1 MSQENGH
8 KTILVVDD
16 EEDIRFVL
24 EARLTAAGFR
34 VETAANGM
42 EALSRIRSS
51 PPDLIVLDL
60 MLPGIDGFGIC
71 GMVKRDQRF
80 SRIPVVM
87 LTARVQPN
95 DRKTSARLG
104 ADAFV
109 AKPFQAEEL
118 IGRIREL
125 LNPAPKDA
133 SGTSEVSLGSP
144 LPSPA

>member
-16 EEDIRFVL
+16 EEDIRLVL

-80 SRIPVVM
+80 SHIPIIM

-95 DRKTSARLG
+95 DRKTSAKLG
-104 ADAFV
+104 ADAFI

-118 IGRIREL
+118 IRQIRQL
-125 LNPAPKDA
+125 LEPAREDGVDP
-133 SGTSEVSLGSP
+133 SGSP
-144 LPSPA
+144 LGQPLPTPA

>member
-1 MSQENGH
+1 MSESNGR

-16 EEDIRFVL
+16 EEDIRLVL

-42 EALSRIRSS
+42 EALSKIRTS
-51 PPDLIVLDL
+51 PPDLVVLDL

-80 SRIPVVM
+80 SRIPIIM
-87 LTARVQPN
+87 LTARVQSN
-95 DRKTSARLG
+95 DRKTSAKLG
-104 ADAFV
+104 ADAFI

-118 IGRIREL
+118 IARIKEL
-125 LNPAPKDA
+125 LNPTQPDSTGKAGLPL
-133 SGTSEVSLGSP
+133 SSP

>member
-1 MSQENGH
+1 MSESNGRR
-8 KTILVVDD
+8 TILVVDD
-16 EEDIRFVL
+16 EEDIRLVL
-24 EARLTAAGFR
+24 EARLAAAGFR

-42 EALSRIRSS
+42 EALSKIRTS
-51 PPDLIVLDL
+51 PPDLVVLDL

-80 SRIPVVM
+80 SRIPIVM
-87 LTARVQPN
+87 LTARVQSN
-95 DRKTSARLG
+95 DRKTSAKLG

-125 LNPAPKDA
+125 LSPVPPDGA
-133 SGTSEVSLGSP
+133 GTADVSLSTP
-144 LPSPA
+144 LPTPA